1 MNLWP
6 KLGFLFE
13 FNGSVNRKAPTYL
26 FRLVFVLGTTW
37 LQLHRS
43 ALNTLAVSEW
53 GTVILMKWGVC
64 WPGRKPF
71 KLNDKVFLICYIPR
85 PLSNHI
91 MPAQESNYRTVVRL
105 LAAAFHFSPL

>member
-13 FNGSVNRKAPTYL
+13 FDGSVNRKAS
-26 FRLVFVLGTTW
+26 RLFVLGTTR

>member
-1 MNLWP
+1 MHLWP
-6 KLGFLFE
+6 TLGFLFQ
-13 FNGSVNRKAPTYL
+13 FNGDVNRKASWL
-26 FRLVFVLGTTW
+26 FVLGTTW

-43 ALNTLAVSEW
+43 ALNTLAVSELS
-53 GTVILMKWGVC
+53 TVILMKWGVC
-64 WPGRKPF
+64 CPGRKPF

>member
-1 MNLWP
+1 MNLQL

-13 FNGSVNRKAPTYL
+13 FNGSVNRKASWL
-26 FRLVFVLGTTW
+26 FVPGTTR

-43 ALNTLAVSEW
+43 ALTTLAVSELS
-53 GTVILMKWGVC
+53 TVILMKWGVC
-64 WPGRKPF
+64 CPGRKPF

-91 MPAQESNYRTVVRL
+91 MPTQESNYRTVVRL

>member
-13 FNGSVNRKAPTYL
+13 FNGSVNGRAGWL
-26 FRLVFVLGTTW
+26 FVLGTTW

-43 ALNTLAVSEW
+43 ALNTLAVSELS
-53 GTVILMKWGVC
+53 TVILMKWGVC
-64 WPGRKPF
+64 WPGGKPF